1 MATAQAVQTM
11 GMSLPT
17 IPSTTQIGATSTP
30 RMQRSRTL
38 SLRSRS
44 RGMISRSSIEEG
56 IGRRTDAKIPRSG
69 VVA

>member
-44 RGMISRSSIEEG
+44 RGMISRSSIELG